1 MIFRTRF
8 LITAFFVC
16 HLLLTPRLVTSQ
28 LLSTEALNRSA
39 DKTSAD
45 KPADPPP
52 DAPSAVS
59 GEEVTIRAAQQEKDG
74 PIFKLR
80 GQVEI
85 HYQTYVLYADEI
97 TYNSETGDA
106 TVEGH
111 VVLDG
116 GPNDEHIQASHG
128 NYNLRSQ
135 SGRFYNVIGTT
146 GLRIRGSRSVLTS
159 SSPFAFT
166 GKLVEKTGPDHYVVY
181 DGSVTTCEMPHPKW
195 KFSAHKMVVDVG
207 GNARIYHSTFRI
219 KGVPVF
225 YFPFATHPVEHL
237 GRQSGFLIP
246 NVGRSSVK
254 GTILGESVYWAINR
268 TMDATVGAEY
278 FSKRGW
284 AQHGEFRARPSD
296 RSFVDLNYQGVL
308 DRGIGFPPVN
318 QGGENVRVNA
328 ETHFGHDFRG
338 VANIDY
344 LSSFVYRLAFN
355 EVFTQAVYSEVKSQ
369 TFLSNT
375 TRGFSYNAM
384 AERYQNF
391 ESTQPGDVITIL
403 HAPSFD
409 FSSVDRQLGSLPLY
423 GAFDVAV
430 EGLSRREPSFTT
442 SSLLGRLDINPN
454 ISLPLQYRGW
464 DLRPELTLR
473 DTAYSKRLLPAG
485 AAGIASSDPI
495 NRRAL
500 EASVELRPPAL
511 SRIFNR
517 EIKGRKLKHVI
528 EPRITYTYVT
538 GVDNFSNIL
547 RFDERDILSDTNE
560 LEYSIVNRIYAKRV
574 SEAPE
579 DCGPQGMPAINFGVG
594 QTQAGPQT
602 GVPWQRGG
610 APANQRCVSGPRVRE
625 IVTWELKQK
634 YFFDPLFGGALV
646 PGQRN
651 VFTTSADLT
660 GIAFLTERRNVS
672 PLISHLKIQT
682 SARSDAEWDV
692 DYDFKQARINASTVL
707 VDYHFGPFT
716 VGGGDA
722 YLQVPDV
729 SSTTSVTP
737 TLEEFHQFRVLL
749 GYGHPNKRGFSGAAS
764 VGFDAR
770 QGFLQFS
777 TVQTSYNWDCCGLSL
792 EYRRFA
798 LGSVRNEN
806 QFRFNFSLANIAG
819 FGNLR
824 RQERLF

>member
-8 LITAFFVC
+8 LITATVFC
-16 HLLLTPRLVTSQ
+16 QLLLTPRLVTSQ
-28 LLSTEALNRSA
+28 LLSAKISENEAAGRSQA
-39 DKTSAD
+39 PKTGKAS
-45 KPADPPP
+45 PN
-52 DAPSAVS
+52 APSAVS
-59 GEEVTIRAAQQEKDG
+59 GEEITIRAAEQEKEG

-97 TYNSETGDA
+97 TYNSETGD
-106 TVEGH
+106 TILEGH

-128 NYNLRSQ
+128 NYNIRTE
-135 SGRFYNVIGTT
+135 SGKFYAVIGTT
-146 GLRIRGSRSVLTS
+146 GLRIRGARTVLTS

-166 GKLVEKTGPDHYVVY
+166 GKLVEKTGPDHFVVH
-181 DGSVTTCEMPHPKW
+181 DGTVTTCEMPHPKW
-195 KFSAHKMVVDVG
+195 KFSAHKVVVDVG
-207 GNARIYHSTFRI
+207 GNAKIYNSTFFIR
-219 KGVPVF
+219 GVPVF

-246 NVGRSSVK
+246 NVGRSSTK

-268 TMDATVGAEY
+268 SMDATMGAAY
-278 FSKRGW
+278 YSLRGW
-284 AQHGEFRARPSD
+284 AQHGELRARPSD
-296 RSFVDLNYQGVL
+296 TSFVDFNYQGVI
-308 DRGIGFPPVN
+308 DRGIGFPPVK
-318 QGGENVRVNA
+318 QGGENARLKA
-328 ETHFGHDFRG
+328 EGRFAHNFRG

-375 TRGFSYNAM
+375 TRGFSLNGM

-409 FSSVDRQLGSLPLY
+409 FSSVDRQLGHTPLY
-423 GAFDVAV
+423 GAFDFAV
-430 EGLSRREPSFTT
+430 EGLSRSEPSFSTAA
-442 SSLLGRLDINPN
+442 LIGRVDLNPSV
-454 ISLPLQYRGW
+454 SLPLQFRGW
-464 DLRPELTLR
+464 AIRPELSLR
-473 DTAYSKRLLPAG
+473 DTAYSQRLLPGGVAG
-485 AAGIASSDPI
+485 VATSDPI
-495 NRRAL
+495 NRRSVG
-500 EASVELRPPAL
+500 ASVELRPPPLA
-511 SRIFNR
+511 RIFNR

-528 EPRITYTYVT
+528 EPRIAYNYVT
-538 GVDNFSNIL
+538 GVDNFPGIL

-560 LEYSIVNRIYAKRV
+560 IEYGIVNRIYAKRV

-579 DCGPQGMPAINFGVG
+579 DCGPQGIPALNLG
-594 QTQAGPQT
+594 AGPPQ
-602 GVPWQRGG
+602 GSVPWGRAGTL
-610 APANQRCVSGPRVRE
+610 ANQPCVSGPRVRE
-625 IVTWELKQK
+625 IVTWELRQK
-634 YFFDPLFGGALV
+634 YFFDPTFGGALV
-646 PGQRN
+646 PGLRN
-651 VFTTSADLT
+651 VFTTSTDLT
-660 GIAFLTERRNVS
+660 GIAFLVERRNVS
-672 PLISHLKIQT
+672 PLISRLRIQT

-692 DYDFKQARINASTVL
+692 DYDFKNARINNSTVL
-707 VDYHFGPFT
+707 VNYHFGSIT

-722 YLQVPDV
+722 YLQVPD
-729 SSTTSVTP
+729 TTSTAAIVP
-737 TLEEFHQFRVLL
+737 TLQEFHQFRVLL

-764 VGFDAR
+764 IGFDATL
-770 QGFLQFS
+770 GFLQFS
-777 TVQTSYNWDCCGLSL
+777 TVETAYNWDCCGLSL